1 MNQRSD
7 APASHQEALEQ
18 RALEECNNE
27 PIETPGFIQEGGALL
42 ACAFEDLRICY
53 ASENIADFFPY
64 TLSEIFEQHLSAL
77 FGAAGYHEIANI
89 ASHRSALQQR
99 EHALQYEYGGHTME
113 VSLYRSGAYVVLEI
127 WPQSGEAFS
136 RQRAADVR
144 WVLNKVQCAASIQE
158 ILDLGVQSVQHITAF
173 DQVMAYRFLADESG
187 EVMAEAVAPELRTY
201 KGLRFP
207 TYSKQNCLLLTSRYV
222 GKAKPYNYQH
232 K

>member
-7 APASHQEALEQ
+7 APASHLEALEQ

-64 TLSEIFEQHLSAL
+64 TLSEI
-77 FGAAGYHEIANI
+77 
-89 ASHRSALQQR
+89 
-99 EHALQYEYGGHTME
+99 
-113 VSLYRSGAYVVLEI
+113 
-127 WPQSGEAFS
+127 
-136 RQRAADVR
+136 
-144 WVLNKVQCAASIQE
+144 
-158 ILDLGVQSVQHITAF
+158 LDLGVQSVQHITAF

-187 EVMAEAVAPELRTY
+187 EVMAEAVAPELRAY

-222 GKAKPYNYQH
+222 GKAKSYNYQH